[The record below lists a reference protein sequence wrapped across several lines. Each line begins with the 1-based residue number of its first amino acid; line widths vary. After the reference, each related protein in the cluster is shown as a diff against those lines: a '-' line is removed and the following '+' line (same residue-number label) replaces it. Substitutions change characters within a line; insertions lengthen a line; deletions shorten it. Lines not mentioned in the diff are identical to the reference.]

1 MDPAHMSG
9 LQRMQAFVDGSLP
22 HPSMTDTLPM
32 RVTAADRGFA
42 RFRARADARH
52 LNTLGGVH
60 GGFAATVLDSAT
72 GCAVHTLL
80 EPGVGYA
87 TVDLSVKLVKAV
99 PVDADLSA
107 EARVIHS
114 SSRLAVAEGFL
125 RDEAG
130 TLLAH
135 GTATCLI
142 LRPAA
147 RSEG

>member
-1 MDPAHMSG
+1 MDAPELTG
-9 LQRMQAFVDGSLP
+9 LERIQAFIDGRLQ

-32 RVTAADRGFA
+32 RITAADRGFV

-52 LNTLGGVH
+52 LNALGGVH
-60 GGFAATVLDSAT
+60 GGFAASVLDSAT

-99 PVDADLSA
+99 LPDTELTA
-107 EARVIHS
+107 EGRVIHA
-114 SSRLAVAEGFL
+114 SSRLGVAEASL
-125 RDEAG
+125 RDAAG

-135 GTATCLI
+135 ASATCLI
-142 LRPAA
+142 VRASV
-147 RSEG
+147 RS